1 MDKVIIN
8 ERRSP
13 SIIKPII
20 YLFLELII
28 VAEMFYITT
37 TTTPYKEIMYD
48 ASAIV
53 VIFLIHKTF
62 KVIKRTAH
70 LRTKKRV
77 KSVFSK
83 NLSLSSLI
91 IR

>member
-1 MDKVIIN
+1 MNKVNTN
-8 ERRSP
+8 ERRTH

-20 YLFLELII
+20 YLFLQLII
-28 VAEMFYITT
+28 VSEMFYITT
-37 TTTPYKEIMYD
+37 TTTPYRELLFD

-53 VIFLIHKTF
+53 IVLLIHRTF
-62 KVIKRTAH
+62 KI
-70 LRTKKRV
+70 LRRSSYQKTSNKV
-77 KSVFSK
+77 KSDFSK

>member
-1 MDKVIIN
+1 MNKVTIN

-20 YLFLELII
+20 YLFLQLI
-28 VAEMFYITT
+28 VVGEMFYITT
-37 TTTPYKEIMYD
+37 TTTPYKELIFN

-53 VIFLIHKTF
+53 VILLIHRTF
-62 KVIKRTAH
+62 QVLKRTSPQ
-70 LRTKKRV
+70 RTTKSV
-77 KSVFSK
+77 KSVLSK
-83 NLSLSSLI
+83 KLSLSSLT